1 MYFFFP
7 HPQVLVSAINL
18 EKSSNRLIW
27 TEDLEMGIPVK
38 VNIESGGK
46 MNGIPERR

>member
-1 MYFFFP
+1 LP
-7 HPQVLVSAINL
+7 LVEIQAIGITTSKQL
-18 EKSSNRLIW
+18 GV
-27 TEDLEMGIPVK
+27 GIPVK

>member
-1 MYFFFP
+1 MLEELRKLGDLYKQPIVFCTSKDIQP
-7 HPQVLVSAINL
+7 HV
-18 EKSSNRLIW
+18 
-27 TEDLEMGIPVK
+27 GIPVK